1 MRNRSGKTDAEVM
14 IDLMEQMLQ
23 RQEALV
29 ASLARLEGR
38 FVPRVDLCSTC
49 SGTAAFLSGGPRAAS
64 CSDCGGTGLRM
75 QRVPPVEVVI
85 KQGER

>member
-49 SGTAAFLSGGPRAAS
+49 SGTVFLSGGPRAAS
-64 CSDCGGTGLRM
+64 CFDCGGTGLRT

-85 KQGER
+85 KQEER

>member
-1 MRNRSGKTDAEVM
+1 MRDRSGKTDTEVM

-23 RQEALV
+23 RQGALV

-49 SGTAAFLSGGPRAAS
+49 SGAAILRGGPRTCP
-64 CSDCGGTGLRM
+64 CSDCGGTGLRT

-85 KQGER
+85 RQEE